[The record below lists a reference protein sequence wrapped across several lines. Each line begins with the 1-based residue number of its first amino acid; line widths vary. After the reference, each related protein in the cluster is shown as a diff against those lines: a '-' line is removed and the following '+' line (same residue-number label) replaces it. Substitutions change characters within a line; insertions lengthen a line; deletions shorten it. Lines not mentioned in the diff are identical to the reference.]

1 MAEAQTLEGDPGKAI
16 SHLLISGGGS
26 DLKCT
31 EVVVVDR
38 HIPEVVNRRQPTF
51 PVCPDLRL
59 IS

>member
-16 SHLLISGGGS
+16 SHLLISGGS

-38 HIPEVVNRRQPTF
+38 HIPEVVNATPAN
-51 PVCPDLRL
+51 
-59 IS
+59 ISGLPWSPIK

>member
-16 SHLLISGGGS
+16 SRVLISSSS

-38 HIPEVVNRRQPTF
+38 HIPEVVNATPANI
-51 PVCPDLRL
+51 PGLP
-59 IS
+59 

>member
-38 HIPEVVNRRQPTF
+38 HIPEVVNATPANI
-51 PVCPDLRL
+51 PGLP
-59 IS
+59 